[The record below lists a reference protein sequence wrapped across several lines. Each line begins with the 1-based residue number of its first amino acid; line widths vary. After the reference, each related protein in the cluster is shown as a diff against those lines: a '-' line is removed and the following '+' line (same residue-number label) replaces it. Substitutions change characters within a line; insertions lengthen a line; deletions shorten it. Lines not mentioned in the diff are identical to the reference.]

1 VVPAEVTLAVLEE
14 ELPPAEAGAFRHGWR
29 LSFDQEHLV
38 LDAHG
43 VHPADRA
50 PLLLT
55 AEFDGYRALPPAW
68 RFVDPETR
76 EATAQAT
83 PTRDPV
89 AGKRASVI
97 YGVGVICAHFSRTA
111 YAEYRPG
118 APHSNWSLA
127 AWDQVEEGVQAH
139 TVAEMLAVIMHH
151 LSYSRGRL
159 G

>member
-1 VVPAEVTLAVLEE
+1 MVPVEVTLAVLAE
-14 ELPPAEAGAFRHGWR
+14 ELAQAERWAARHGWR
-29 LSFDQEHLV
+29 LSFDEEHLV

-43 VHPADRA
+43 VHPADGGT
-50 PLLLT
+50 LLLT

-76 EATAQAT
+76 EATVRAT
-83 PTRDPV
+83 PSRDPV

-111 YAEYRPG
+111 YGEYQPG
-118 APHSNWSLA
+118 APHSNWSLL
-127 AWDQVEEGVQAH
+127 AWDGVEEGVQAH
-139 TVAEMLAVIMHH
+139 TVAEMLAVIDDH
-151 LSYSRGRL
+151 LRYSQGRL